1 MDDEQIVALYFARDE
16 RAIEQTK
23 KKYDRYCRYIAENI
37 LPSYEDVEECVSDAY
52 LKAWNTIPPQHPDSL
67 AGYMGMLTR
76 QISFDRYRGSHRLKR
91 GGGEMALILDE
102 LEDCIEDKSSSSVE
116 DKVVL
121 QDALN
126 RFFTALP
133 QRVRIVF
140 LQRYW
145 YMCTIEQIAD
155 ETGLSPGNVKVM
167 LHRTR
172 RSFKD
177 YLEKEGIDI

>member
-1 MDDEQIVALYFARDE
+1 MDDEQIVVLYFSRDE

-37 LPSYEDVEECVSDAY
+37 LPSHEDVEECVSDAY
-52 LKAWNTIPPQHPDSL
+52 LKAWNTIPPQHPNSL

-76 QISFDRYRGSHRLKR
+76 QISFDRYRETHRLKR

-126 RFFTALP
+126 RFFTTLP

-145 YMCTIEQIAD
+145 YAVSVADIARAFGMSQTSVNTI
-155 ETGLSPGNVKVM
+155 LC
-167 LHRTR
+167 RTR
-172 RSFKD
+172 KKLRIF
-177 YLEKEGIDI
+177 LEKEGIYL